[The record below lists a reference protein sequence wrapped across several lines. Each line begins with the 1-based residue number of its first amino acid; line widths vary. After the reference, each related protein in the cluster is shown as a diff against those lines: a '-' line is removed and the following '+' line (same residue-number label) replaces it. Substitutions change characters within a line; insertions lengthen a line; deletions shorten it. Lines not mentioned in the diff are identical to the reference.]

1 MKKYVLVI
9 PDGASDLQRTDGRSP
24 MADAH
29 TPHSDWLASQGVC
42 GLMQTLYEDLPRGS
56 IVAQL
61 GMLGWDPYKYSCHG
75 RSVWELLGVGNVHLE
90 PGDLVLRANFVRM
103 NGRRLDSYNADFI
116 HSAEARPLVERINTS
131 LRHEFPLL
139 ELHHNSDFRNS
150 LVIRGAGLDP
160 ALISAP
166 EPHEHEGKE
175 FDISRLISGA
185 DAASAAL
192 ADVLNRYL
200 VRIGEL
206 LAGEKANMIF
216 PWSAG
221 RSFTIPSFRENTGF
235 HGRTAIVGCMDFLRG
250 IARIGEIEF
259 FKVGNG
265 RPQTD
270 YAAKGA
276 KVIELLE
283 DGYSFV
289 VCHVNSPDEAAHMHD
304 RELKV
309 WCIEQ
314 IDRFILHPLTKYF
327 QFRSD
332 QLGGVC
338 VVPDHYTNLLNG
350 EIRAEAHSID
360 PVPFLLWNGRE
371 RDEVARFEEESVRQ
385 GRYGSPAVSHL
396 ELLRLLGVT
405 AGLRPVVTDAERPD
419 QRHGKELRTGHS
431 RGTDE

>member
-9 PDGASDLQRTDGRSP
+9 PDGASDLQRSDGRSP
-24 MADAH
+24 MADAD

-61 GMLGWDPYKYSCHG
+61 GMLGWDPYGYSCHG
-75 RSVWELLGVGNVHLE
+75 RSVWELLGLGNVHLE
-90 PGDLVLRANFVRM
+90 SDDLVFRANFVRM
-103 NGRRLDSYNADFI
+103 SGRRLASYNADFI
-116 HSAEARPLVERINTS
+116 HSAEARPLIERINAS
-131 LRHEFPLL
+131 LQHEFPLL

-150 LVIRGAGLDP
+150 LVVRGAGLDP

-185 DAASAAL
+185 DVASAAL
-192 ADVLNRYL
+192 ADLLNRYL
-200 VRIGEL
+200 VRLGEM

-221 RSFTIPSFRENTGF
+221 RAFTIPSFRENTGF
-235 HGRTAIVGCMDFLRG
+235 HGRAAIVGCMDFLHG
-250 IARIGEIEF
+250 IAKVGEIEF

-304 RELKV
+304 RELKI

-314 IDRFILHPLTKYF
+314 IDRLVLFPLIEY
-327 QFRSD
+327 FRSRPD
-332 QLGGVC
+332 ELGGVF
-338 VVPDHYTNLLNG
+338 VAPDHYTNLLIDG
-350 EIRAEAHSID
+350 LRAEAHSID
-360 PVPFLLWNGRE
+360 PVPFILWNGRE
-371 RDEVARFEEESVRQ
+371 RDEVTRFDEESVRQ

-405 AGLRPVVTDAERPD
+405 AGLRPLAPGAERPD
-419 QRHGKELRTGHS
+419 R
-431 RGTDE
+431 RGTAEARFQQ